1 MCFDSYIALNS
12 IDTALD
18 ECARHVLSS
27 KQATS
32 MANTIAIDSKQS
44 RWAKPEGSPALLCAF
59 GLHFW
64 GAKDALFWPSVHK
77 SSVLLPDGTSK
88 LAKYKIIGTVSQFLS
103 HFTDCRSAQAT
114 HLVMFWAKSGQ
125 AVSKN
130 DVKRRFWAPLTP
142 KMRKT
147 SISAIFRYRSSG
159 KPITTERSESLWY
172 KCWYIKFK
180 SIFASTYYLTH
191 GTKPK

>member
-142 KMRKT
+142 KTAKSLPSGFQTRNPIGTIDGYRICHRWCSQLT
-147 SISAIFRYRSSG
+147 SPLAIV
-159 KPITTERSESLWY
+159 
-172 KCWYIKFK
+172 
-180 SIFASTYYLTH
+180 FARRDVS
-191 GTKPK
+191 